1 MSEDNLQ
8 PDVQNDVDS
17 WAAFSLEDLK
27 VFSILVPKGEQFDF
41 DHSSGML
48 AYALYVLHKNQF
60 IINSI
65 EQENSLPKNDEIR
78 TVIKTFQYENNY
90 LIDNLKQQS
99 QSILNKVV
107 EERANQIV
115 REKFIEPTELMID
128 KKLGATEKIIKD
140 CTRFR
145 IAVMASICASI
156 AYSLLIAVV
165 IFTATSAMPDT
176 KFSKAIRI
184 LFDVE
189 KIESTK

>member
-78 TVIKTFQYENNY
+78 TVVNS
-90 LIDNLKQQS
+90 NLKC
-99 QSILNKVV
+99 N
-107 EERANQIV
+107 A
-115 REKFIEPTELMID
+115 
-128 KKLGATEKIIKD
+128 
-140 CTRFR
+140 
-145 IAVMASICASI
+145 
-156 AYSLLIAVV
+156 
-165 IFTATSAMPDT
+165 
-176 KFSKAIRI
+176 
-184 LFDVE
+184 
-189 KIESTK
+189 